1 MNLPFKK
8 FTREKRNVS
17 SIKEMQWK
25 HAQLEQNKSINLPLQ
40 DYLTELPNRISF
52 QLEMKKLIQIG
63 KPFSVV
69 ILDLD
74 RFKHINMNLG
84 QRIADKFLQNVSQY
98 MIDYLSEDYRL
109 ARIGGDKFG
118 IFLQKMQAEDEVKAF
133 VSNLIRYLNTSF
145 IIDKQEIHLTASA
158 GISSYP
164 EHGKTADT
172 LLKSAELALSQAKK
186 IGRKKFVLFSPD
198 IENQFTKQY
207 YIERDLRNALEEN
220 QFELLFQPRVEAKT
234 GKIVKAEALLRW
246 NHPILGP
253 LTPEEFIPL
262 AEEIGLIYR
271 MTNWVMNE
279 VAQFIEQVKE
289 TEVPIVPIS
298 VNISSNYF
306 LQKDWKEHLNTLL
319 DKTHIHPSLIE
330 FEITEST
337 RIHHEEKMQSDL
349 EFLREKGFSIALDDF
364 GKGFSSISHIQK
376 FPIQTIKIDQS
387 FTEDVVTSQKTNRL
401 VKSLI
406 VLAKNL
412 NLDIVAEGV
421 ETKEQLD
428 FGHRRWQRCFTF
440 CMKMHNS

>member
-17 SIKEMQWK
+17 SIKEVQWK

-186 IGRKKFVLFSPD
+186 NRKKEICSFFSRHRKPVYEAVL
-198 IENQFTKQY
+198 Y
-207 YIERDLRNALEEN
+207 RA
-220 QFELLFQPRVEAKT
+220 
-234 GKIVKAEALLRW
+234 G
-246 NHPILGP
+246 
-253 LTPEEFIPL
+253 L
-262 AEEIGLIYR
+262 A
-271 MTNWVMNE
+271 
-279 VAQFIEQVKE
+279 
-289 TEVPIVPIS
+289 
-298 VNISSNYF
+298 
-306 LQKDWKEHLNTLL
+306 
-319 DKTHIHPSLIE
+319 
-330 FEITEST
+330 
-337 RIHHEEKMQSDL
+337 
-349 EFLREKGFSIALDDF
+349 
-364 GKGFSSISHIQK
+364 
-376 FPIQTIKIDQS
+376 
-387 FTEDVVTSQKTNRL
+387 
-401 VKSLI
+401 
-406 VLAKNL
+406 
-412 NLDIVAEGV
+412 
-421 ETKEQLD
+421 
-428 FGHRRWQRCFTF
+428 
-440 CMKMHNS
+440 

>member
-1 MNLPFKK
+1 
-8 FTREKRNVS
+8 
-17 SIKEMQWK
+17 
-25 HAQLEQNKSINLPLQ
+25 
-40 DYLTELPNRISF
+40 
-52 QLEMKKLIQIG
+52 
-63 KPFSVV
+63 
-69 ILDLD
+69 
-74 RFKHINMNLG
+74 
-84 QRIADKFLQNVSQY
+84 
-98 MIDYLSEDYRL
+98 
-109 ARIGGDKFG
+109 
-118 IFLQKMQAEDEVKAF
+118 
-133 VSNLIRYLNTSF
+133 
-145 IIDKQEIHLTASA
+145 
-158 GISSYP
+158 
-164 EHGKTADT
+164 
-172 LLKSAELALSQAKK
+172 
-186 IGRKKFVLFSPD
+186 
-198 IENQFTKQY
+198 
-207 YIERDLRNALEEN
+207 
-220 QFELLFQPRVEAKT
+220 
-234 GKIVKAEALLRW
+234 
-246 NHPILGP
+246 
-253 LTPEEFIPL
+253 
-262 AEEIGLIYR
+262 
-271 MTNWVMNE
+271 MNE